1 MLNEIAGYILCA
13 ASTPDFVKDYNEKY
27 VPGLNLP
34 TKPSGAVAD
43 RMRGQIKNGD
53 RMLKGLEK
61 NWPAHLHFN
70 ITNEWQRFGLG
81 AHLIEKLLE
90 KLKKEGMK
98 GVHVRI
104 LGYDYPRMADYSR
117 SERFRDLEKA
127 GFREFKNEGSERWF
141 VKDLYLFIY
150 FLFIY

>member
-43 RMRGQIKNGD
+43 RMREQIKNGD

-141 VKDLYLFIY
+141 VKDL
-150 FLFIY
+150 